1 MVIQDERVF
10 SVTSYVERP
19 ACMYGTCF
27 LEGIFSRVLSLH
39 KQLSAH
45 TQQNCDAARYGN

>member
-19 ACMYGTCF
+19 AFMHGSCF
-27 LEGIFSRVLSLH
+27 LEGIFSQVLSLH